1 MEIERKQYTRRIRN
15 LVFIF
20 VITAILVSVST
31 YAWFIGMRTVN
42 IEEFDVE
49 VAGTESLWL
58 SIDGVNFGPTVTINK
73 SNYATAYT
81 GNTNTWGGDEGLI
94 PVSSIGVIN
103 QTSARLEL
111 YEKAS
116 LTPSP
121 GGFRLIASKVEN
133 DDSSE
138 QDGYIAFDLFIRNFT
153 GNKYYENYDEAI
165 EEAIYLTVDSAV
177 KVSDTDGV
185 EGTGIE
191 NSVRVAFAQIG
202 RVSGDSKLGET
213 IAGGDI
219 IVEEG
224 TKYLREMACK
234 DVLVDGDGEIV
245 TEPESGQTYTKVA
258 TGICNHNRPAII
270 WEPNDVN
277 HVNGAISYYNTACRS
292 RKNGIITETNVPVG
306 EDVTDTESYTTS
318 DCGKIID
325 GLAYPTYAINS
336 VIDAD
341 DNVDIYDG
349 AVYNGYTHTT
359 KLSVVDTFTDSEKL
373 REGMDRPIFMKLA
386 PNSITKVRV
395 YVWIE
400 GQDIDNYDFAQIGKA
415 ITVKFGFTKQRFT
428 EDDALYTG
436 PNTNQGEGPSGE
448 DKNPPV
454 ITIAGYESG
463 SRVINVAF
471 GGSFTAPAATAVD
484 NVDGTIA
491 GNDIEV
497 INKVNTSVPGTY
509 TVIYRVSDSA
519 GNL

>member
-213 IAGGDI
+213 IAGDDI
-219 IVEEG
+219 TVEEG

-234 DVLVDGDGEIV
+234 DVLVDGDGNCYR
-245 TEPESGQTYTKVA
+245 TRSGQTYTKVA
-258 TGICNHNRPAII
+258 RH
-270 WEPNDVN
+270 
-277 HVNGAISYYNTACRS
+277 
-292 RKNGIITETNVPVG
+292 
-306 EDVTDTESYTTS
+306 
-318 DCGKIID
+318 
-325 GLAYPTYAINS
+325 L
-336 VIDAD
+336 
-341 DNVDIYDG
+341 
-349 AVYNGYTHTT
+349 
-359 KLSVVDTFTDSEKL
+359 
-373 REGMDRPIFMKLA
+373 
-386 PNSITKVRV
+386 
-395 YVWIE
+395 
-400 GQDIDNYDFAQIGKA
+400 
-415 ITVKFGFTKQRFT
+415 
-428 EDDALYTG
+428 
-436 PNTNQGEGPSGE
+436 
-448 DKNPPV
+448 
-454 ITIAGYESG
+454 
-463 SRVINVAF
+463 
-471 GGSFTAPAATAVD
+471 
-484 NVDGTIA
+484 
-491 GNDIEV
+491 
-497 INKVNTSVPGTY
+497 
-509 TVIYRVSDSA
+509 
-519 GNL
+519 